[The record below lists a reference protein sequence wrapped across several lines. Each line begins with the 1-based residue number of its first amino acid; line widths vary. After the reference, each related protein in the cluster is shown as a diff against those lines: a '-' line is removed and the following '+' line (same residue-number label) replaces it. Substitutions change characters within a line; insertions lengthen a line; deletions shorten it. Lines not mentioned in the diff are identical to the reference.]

1 MNMHE
6 HDQELIMALAAGSLG
21 GAEAS
26 AAMAEISSCPEC
38 SRDLELQRVALS
50 ALGELPQPYL
60 TATESSR
67 LHTDLKRELG
77 LHKQAPAPAR
87 NGIAWGRW
95 LPALGIAAVFLV
107 AIVSLATLGVGG
119 DSADSATMDMTTT
132 TAAASETTAAALAPR
147 AEVDDGAGDLYR
159 ADEVQSGG
167 LAETTT
173 AAETTTTAAAAQEAT
188 TTPGA
193 TETTSSGSKNA
204 FELLP
209 PFGMIEDL
217 NRSDLI
223 DLLTNA
229 YDMVQ
234 DISLGARASDPTVD
248 GCLIENSAPEAA
260 VRLGLPESSQPIL
273 LGTVADA
280 ATGEEF
286 LLVAYVPADINQTV
300 FATQRML
307 SCDIVTILFQ

>member
-1 MNMHE
+1 MHE
-6 HDQELIMALAAGSLG
+6 HDQELIMALAEGSLG
-21 GAEAS
+21 AAEAS
-26 AAMAEISSCPEC
+26 AAMDEIASCPEC
-38 SRDLELQRVALS
+38 SRDLELQRIAIS
-50 ALGELPQPYL
+50 AIDELPQPYL
-60 TATESSR
+60 TATESSH

-77 LHKQAPAPAR
+77 LHEPAHAPAR

-107 AIVSLATLGVGG
+107 AIVSLATLGGNNE
-119 DSADSATMDMTTT
+119 SADSAAMDMTPTT
-132 TAAASETTAAALAPR
+132 VAATSETTAAALAPR
-147 AEVDDGAGDLYR
+147 AEMEDGAGDLYR
-159 ADEVQSGG
+159 ADEAQSGG

-173 AAETTTTAAAAQEAT
+173 EAEETTTAAAAEET
-188 TTPGA
+188 TTTAGA
-193 TETTSSGSKNA
+193 TQTTSSGSKNA

-223 DLLTNA
+223 YLLTNA
-229 YDMVQ
+229 NDMVQ

-248 GCLIENSAPEAA
+248 KCLIENSAPDAA

-280 ATGEEF
+280 TTGEEF
-286 LLVAYVPADINQTV
+286 LLVAYVPADVNETV
-300 FATQRML
+300 FATQRSL